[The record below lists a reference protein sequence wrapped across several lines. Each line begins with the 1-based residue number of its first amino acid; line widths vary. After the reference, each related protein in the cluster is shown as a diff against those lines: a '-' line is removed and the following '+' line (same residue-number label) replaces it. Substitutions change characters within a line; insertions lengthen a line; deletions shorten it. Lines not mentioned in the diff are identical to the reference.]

1 MKLFK
6 TFILFTFCILTTAI
20 LAQPQGPPP
29 PKFKITFS
37 NNNPQT
43 GDIIEIIFKAD
54 IPAGIHMYSSYNK
67 CDVGPLKFEVKFKQ
81 NDGFCTQGA
90 PFSLGD
96 KHIIDDIFNCEV
108 GEFFNKAE
116 IHQKIKILGNELKIE
131 ANIEGQWCSETACFN
146 FGGNITPLKVS
157 ALLKASGTPTL
168 CDDKSIKPIET
179 FVVDTVP
186 KEIIVIDTTQTD
198 TGKNCTNCSYKVT
211 DASDNA
217 KCQVKTFN
225 GQSSETEKESYWGL
239 FIIAFLSGLAG
250 LLTPCVFPMIPM
262 TISFFMKDEK
272 SRRRS
277 IINGLFF
284 GLSIVL
290 IYVILGVIVSAIFG
304 EKAGNFLATHW
315 LPNILFFI
323 VFLVFAFSFF
333 GAFEI
338 MLPSWLVNKV
348 DRQADKGGYYG
359 IFFMALTLA
368 IVSFSCTGPI
378 VSSVLV
384 GSANGQFERPIL
396 AMLGFGLAFALPF
409 SLFAIFPSMLNRLP
423 KSGGWLNSVKVVFGF
438 LELALA
444 FKFLSI
450 VDLTR
455 HWHILDRE
463 IYLSLWIVI
472 FGLMGV
478 YLLGKIKFSHDS
490 DLKFLKVPRLLFAV
504 ATLSFVMYLIPGLWG
519 APLKGLAGYLP
530 PMSSQDFDI
539 NRSIREANGL
549 VGNICKKPSYSE
561 SLHVPLGLNGYF
573 DYDEAI
579 ACGKNLKKPVFLDF
593 TGHGCVNCRKMEEK
607 VWSDPKVYK
616 ILSEEYVIA
625 SLYVDDHD
633 VKLKEG
639 EQFTGRYSGANVTM
653 LGDKNSEIQLCYFK
667 GLSQPLYCLLDG
679 NENLLHLPVDT
690 KVYKNYFDKEEFY
703 KFLEAGLAE
712 FKKRNKK

>member
-1 MKLFK
+1 MKFIKILCFLTVCLFNDLVK
-6 TFILFTFCILTTAI
+6 
-20 LAQPQGPPP
+20 AQPEAPAP

-37 NNNPQT
+37 NNAPKT
-43 GDIIEIIFKAD
+43 GDIIEVIFKAN
-54 IPAGIHMYSSYNK
+54 IPEGIHMYSTYNK
-67 CDVGPLKFEVKFKQ
+67 CDIGPLMFSLKLKQ
-81 NDGFCTQGA
+81 NTAFKLEGK
-90 PFSLGD
+90 PYSVGD
-96 KHIIDDIFNCEV
+96 KHITDDIFKCEV
-108 GEFFNKAE
+108 GEFFKLADVR
-116 IHQKIKILGNELKIE
+116 QKIKILNNEVKIDSD
-131 ANIEGQWCSETACFN
+131 IEGQWCSESACFN

-157 ALLKASGTPTL
+157 SILKATGS
-168 CDDKSIKPIET
+168 PIVEKGD
-179 FVVDTVP
+179 VIEP
-186 KEIIVIDTTQTD
+186 KVAIDTTTVIDSIKNNVKTD
-198 TGKNCTNCSYKVT
+198 TSNCSNCSYKLT
-211 DASDNA
+211 DPND
-217 KCQVKTFN
+217 KTPCKVKTFN
-225 GQSSETEKESYWGL
+225 GQTSETEKESNWGL

-272 SRRRS
+272 SRKRS

-284 GLSIVL
+284 GISIIL
-290 IYVILGVIVSAIFG
+290 IYVVLGVLVSIIFG
-304 EKAGNFLATHW
+304 AQAGNFLATHW
-315 LPNILFFI
+315 LPNMLFFI
-323 VFLVFAFSFF
+323 IFLVFAFSFF

-338 MLPSWLVNKV
+338 VLPSWLVNKV
-348 DRQADKGGYYG
+348 DKQADKGGYYG

-384 GSANGQFERPIL
+384 GSANGQFERPIV

-438 LELALA
+438 IELALA
-444 FKFLSI
+444 LKFLSI
-450 VDLTR
+450 IDQTY

-472 FGLMGV
+472 FGLMGI

-490 DLKFLKVPRLLFAV
+490 DLKFLKVPRLLFAI

-549 VGNICKKPSYSE
+549 VGNVCKKPSYSE

-573 DYDEAI
+573 DYDEAV
-579 ACGKNLKKPVFLDF
+579 ACGKELKKPVFLDF

-625 SLYVDDHD
+625 SLYVDDKK

-639 EQFTGRYSGANVTM
+639 EQFTGRYSKANITM
-653 LGDKNSEIQLCYFK
+653 LGDKNTEIQLCYFN
-667 GLSQPLYCLLDG
+667 GVSQPLYCLLDG
-679 NENLLHLPVDT
+679 NENLLHLPVGT
-690 KVYKNYFDKEEFY
+690 KVYKNDFDKEEFY
-703 KFLEAGLAE
+703 KFLETGLAE
-712 FKKRNKK
+712 FKKRSKK